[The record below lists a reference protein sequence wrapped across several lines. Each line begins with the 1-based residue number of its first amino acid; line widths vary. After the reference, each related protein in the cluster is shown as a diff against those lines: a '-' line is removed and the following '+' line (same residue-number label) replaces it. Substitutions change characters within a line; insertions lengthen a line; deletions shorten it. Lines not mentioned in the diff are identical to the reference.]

1 MAQGLG
7 SHRVQDLDLNVDVE
21 VALRMSA
28 DNFKEQL
35 NDIHVDK
42 FGKTTLHDVYRS
54 LRDIQFQQQEQ
65 KTLMNLNRIELFLS
79 GMNSFQEV
87 LDDRGMNDVEGIMA
101 FVWGPMKFLLETTNV
116 NERAFDHVLE
126 VYQRLGIQILPLS
139 EYKQFFARFVN
150 GRACLLN
157 IYNDIAEFHTTAYRL
172 FSLRSSLWG
181 KLHKATWKDLESTF
195 KHLAASLELHADF
208 IQTHGA
214 PLQDRHAFR
223 SVDSGF
229 AEPQNSIFFHN
240 DDFRRKFDR
249 YMSDYVS
256 LREKFRKN
264 EAHRKQK
271 QKDKVL
277 KWIAAPMKTQELH
290 RSFVKKREPYPET
303 GRWLYT
309 RYDAVS
315 NWMREDIPQ
324 DSALWVYGKKGM
336 GKSILSSLVVT
347 RLQELVR
354 TQDIPKVQTC
364 YFYCQDADPE
374 LNTYFGILRGIVHQ
388 LVSAVDVS
396 NPDLDE
402 SNEDEHDISAYRNK
416 YNGFIL
422 PLCDDKITN
431 SGGSTLS
438 TTEGCLSLIEAF
450 FEINPR
456 LYIVVDGLDECAGR
470 VEIQQIISFLVA
482 QVSRLDEINQG
493 QLRVLFMSQSN
504 PEVKAAMS
512 KPTVSPIIGE
522 VELKAT
528 DNTQDIRTYVKSRLD
543 PAESLKPPRQVKG
556 RINPTEAS
564 LLEASGNNFN
574 LGEQEIQRI
583 EEEVSL
589 QSEGLFLYAVLA
601 VDYLLNQ
608 WSKEELLRKVS
619 SRMLPEGITKM
630 YDMVLESLKE
640 KMLDLSS
647 THWDKTKLL
656 LGWLACA
663 HRPLKW
669 HEIQAIIA
677 YDLEMDEIDF
687 DLRMIRREN
696 INNFLGS
703 LVEVLP
709 GDEIRLMH
717 STAKDHLVSSRL
729 IHAKSVQC
737 DLAILCLR
745 YLSLRCFAAEDYS
758 ADERHSHIRKGYF
771 SFQDYAVPQWY
782 KHINT
787 VIREC
792 HEIFSPTFCHNAGV
806 EPGRN
811 FVGEFGSALARFI
824 SAYDTDIKRE
834 MHPEFPE
841 DDLSK
846 YISLPFYPDL
856 ARLWNHI
863 FTHQKA
869 SVDERNEVGI
879 GRLQDAL
886 TSHREVLASKYQP
899 DTVMFRS
906 DTMETY
912 YGPNLFKCKKTLCKF
927 FYEGFKTEK
936 DREAH
941 HNRHDRPYPCPIKT
955 CNSAPVGFSSNKDK
969 ERHGNMSASLPH
981 RPVRTRGRS
990 ETDLSG
996 PHSSSKRTRGRN
1008 PMDEYCSSCL
1018 LLFSEAGLKALNSTA
1033 GLQHPTFVQCCSR
1046 AIGGCPLCHFIL
1058 ARIKRDQENDWPDD
1072 ETLIFHNRSSMK
1084 DSKVLPPW
1092 IDILDG
1098 SLSSGKV
1105 VITIYPYA
1113 KHAASDEVSGDP
1125 TANLVYRRPLQ
1136 RDVKTQKVFSA
1147 AVRLYNKCRQDHRRC
1162 RYGRDA
1168 LLPTRVIGVGTVE
1181 SPTLKLLIN
1190 DAEQEGM
1197 YVALSYCWGGKQPGS
1212 LVRASLG
1219 RMTEGIRMEELEQT
1233 VRDAV
1238 VATRKLGFRYLWVDA
1253 YCIIQD
1259 CAQDK
1264 AKEIGGMALIYKNAA
1279 VMIAAGTAAR
1289 ARDGFLATRR
1299 TYIPEEEFLIPMS
1312 SGGLG
1317 TVYLR
1322 SGTHMP
1328 RHAID
1333 TRGWV
1338 LQEFMLSSRILFFS
1352 EYELLWQCQ
1361 ETELRGVT
1369 GEGLDYLQPLESL
1382 PWLAFNDEAGS
1393 NFGGQE
1399 EEKRYIWMTV
1409 VEQYSRRLLS
1419 DPGDRLDAL
1428 KGITLELQSL
1438 WRDTNTFGL
1447 WKKWF
1452 IEQLTWSKKDCEA
1465 DGDAEDVRSAR
1476 APSWSWASLNGRI
1489 RYTGLFAAE
1498 YAKVRS
1504 MTLLEERTSPHSVVL
1519 SCPILTLDDM
1529 DPSRLDED
1537 EEWITEYPDLAD
1549 VSLEIGDREP
1559 EYLIL
1564 GKTMLG
1570 DLELLI
1576 ALMVVEDDA
1585 CDGVYRRVGL
1595 ATFTDMAVLNS
1606 AKDKVITLK

>member
-7 SHRVQDLDLNVDVE
+7 PYRVPDLDLNVDVE

-42 FGKTTLHDVYRS
+42 FGKTTLDDVYRS

-65 KTLMNLNRIELFLS
+65 KTLMNLNRIEMFLS
-79 GMNSFQEV
+79 GMYSFQEV
-87 LDDRGMNDVEGIMA
+87 LDDRGMKDVEGIMA
-101 FVWGPMKFLLETTNV
+101 FVWGPMRFLLETTNV

-126 VYQRLGIQILPLS
+126 VYQRLGIRILPLS
-139 EYKQFFARFVN
+139 EYKQFFAGSAN

-157 IYNDIAEFHTTAYRL
+157 IYDDIAEFHTTAYRL
-172 FSLRSSLWG
+172 FSLRSSY
-181 KLHKATWKDLESTF
+181 LESTF
-195 KHLAASLELHADF
+195 AHLAASLRLHAEF
-208 IQTHGA
+208 IKTHGA
-214 PLQDRHAFR
+214 PLHDRHAFR

-229 AEPQNSIFFHN
+229 TAPQTSILFDN
-240 DDFRRKFDR
+240 DDFRRKSHD
-249 YMSDYVS
+249 YMLDYAS
-256 LREKFRKN
+256 MRQKFRKD
-264 EAHRKQK
+264 EAKRKQK

-290 RSFVKKREPYPET
+290 KSFVKKREPYPET

-354 TQDIPKVQTC
+354 TQAIPKVQTC

-396 NPDLDE
+396 NPNLDE
-402 SNEDEHDISAYRNK
+402 SNEDEYDISACCNT

-450 FEINPR
+450 FDINRR

-470 VEIQQIISFLVA
+470 VEIQQIVSFLVA

-493 QLRVLFMSQSN
+493 QLRVLFMSLPN

-543 PAESLKPPRQVKG
+543 PAELAKSPRQVRG

-574 LGEQEIQRI
+574 LQQQDIQRI

-601 VDYLLNQ
+601 MDYLLNQ
-608 WSKEELLRKVS
+608 WSKDELLQKVS
-619 SRMLPEGITKM
+619 SRMLPDGITKM
-630 YDMVLESLKE
+630 YDRVLESLKA
-640 KMLDLSS
+640 KMLNLSS
-647 THWDKTKLL
+647 IHWDKTKLL

-677 YDLEMDEIDF
+677 YNLGMDEINF
-687 DLRMIRREN
+687 DRRMIRREN

-717 STAKDHLVSSRL
+717 STAKDYLVSSKL

-758 ADERHSHIRKGYF
+758 ADELHSHIRKGYF

-792 HEIFSPTFCHNAGV
+792 HDIFSPTFYHDAGV

-824 SAYDTDIKRE
+824 SAYDTDITRE
-834 MHPEFPE
+834 MHPEFPQ

-846 YISLPFYPDL
+846 YISLPFHTDL
-856 ARLWNHI
+856 VRLWNHI

-879 GRLQDAL
+879 SRLQVAL
-886 TSHREVLASKYQP
+886 TSHREVLESKYQP
-899 DTVMFRS
+899 DTVMCGS

-936 DREAH
+936 DRDAH

-969 ERHGNMSASLPH
+969 ERH
-981 RPVRTRGRS
+981 VRTYHPEEIDGQTPFIQMSRRV
-990 ETDLSG
+990 ETAKF
-996 PHSSSKRTRGRN
+996 PCKI
-1008 PMDEYCSSCL
+1008 CL
-1018 LLFSEAGLKALNSTA
+1018 LLFSEDGLKALNSTA
-1033 GLQHPTFVQCCSR
+1033 GLQHSTFVQCCSR

-1058 ARIKRDQENDWPDD
+1058 AKIKRDQGNDWPDD
-1072 ETLIFHNRSSMK
+1072 ETLIFRNRSSMK

-1125 TANLVYRRPLQ
+1125 TANFVYRRPLQ

-1168 LLPTRVIGVGTVE
+1168 LLPTRVIDVGTVE
-1181 SPTLKLLIN
+1181 SPTLKLFIN

-1197 YVALSYCWGGKQPGS
+1197 YVALSYCWGGEQPGN
-1212 LVRASLG
+1212 LVRTTLG

-1238 VATRKLGFRYLWVDA
+1238 VATQKLGFRYLWVDA

-1264 AKEIGGMALIYKNAA
+1264 AKEIDDMALIYKNAA

-1299 TYIPEEEFLIPMS
+1299 TYIPEEEFRIPMS
-1312 SGGLG
+1312 NGGLG

-1322 SGTHMP
+1322 TGTHIP
-1328 RHAID
+1328 SHAID

-1369 GEGLDYLQPLESL
+1369 GEGLEYLQPLESL

-1452 IEQLTWSKKDCEA
+1452 IEQLTWSKKDCEE

-1585 CDGVYRRVGL
+1585 CGGVYRRVGL
-1595 ATFTDMAVLNS
+1595 ATIIDMAVLNS

>member
-1 MAQGLG
+1 YTHLARGSLSPRSGREQFDTCPGASAEFAKSTTMAQGLG
-7 SHRVQDLDLNVDVE
+7 LYRVPDLDVDVE

-28 DNFKEQL
+28 DKFKEQL

-42 FGKTTLHDVYRS
+42 FGKTTLDDVYRS

-79 GMNSFQEV
+79 GMYSFQEV
-87 LDDRGMNDVEGIMA
+87 LDDRGMEDVDGIMA
-101 FVWGPMKFLLETTNV
+101 FVWGPMRFLLETTNV

-139 EYKQFFARFVN
+139 EYKQFFAGSVN

-172 FSLRSSLWG
+172 FSLRSS
-181 KLHKATWKDLESTF
+181 S
-195 KHLAASLELHADF
+195 ASLRLHAEF

-229 AEPQNSIFFHN
+229 AAPQNSILFDN
-240 DDFRRKFDR
+240 DDFRRKSHQ
-249 YMSDYVS
+249 YMLDYAS
-256 LREKFRKN
+256 LRQKFRKD

-271 QKDKVL
+271 QKQKVL

-290 RSFVKKREPYPET
+290 KSFVKKREPYPET

-396 NPDLDE
+396 NLDE
-402 SNEDEHDISAYRNK
+402 SNEDEYDISACCNK

-470 VEIQQIISFLVA
+470 VEIQQIVSFLVA
-482 QVSRLDEINQG
+482 QVSRLDEISQG
-493 QLRVLFMSQSN
+493 QLRVLFMSQPN

-522 VELKAT
+522 VELQAT

-543 PAESLKPPRQVKG
+543 PAELVKSRRQVRG

-574 LGEQEIQRI
+574 LLEQDIQRI

-608 WSKEELLRKVS
+608 WSKGELLRKVS
-619 SRMLPEGITKM
+619 SRMLPDGITKM

-758 ADERHSHIRKGYF
+758 VVELHSHIRKGYF
-771 SFQDYAVPQWY
+771 SFQDYAIPQWY

-792 HEIFSPTFCHNAGV
+792 HELFSPTFYHDAGV

-824 SAYDTDIKRE
+824 SAYDNDIKRE
-834 MHPEFPE
+834 THPEFPE

-869 SVDERNEVGI
+869 SADERNEVGI
-879 GRLQDAL
+879 SRLQDAL
-886 TSHREVLASKYQP
+886 TSHREVLASEYQP
-899 DTVMFRS
+899 DTVMFGS

-936 DREAH
+936 DRDAH

-969 ERHGNMSASLPH
+969 ERH
-981 RPVRTRGRS
+981 VRTYHPEDIDGQTPFIQMSRRVETAKFPCKMCGKCFTRNINLKGHMRS
-990 ETDLSG
+990 HFGERPFACPNCGKAFARLNDC
-996 PHSSSKRTRGRN
+996 KRH
-1008 PMDEYCSSCL
+1008 E
-1018 LLFSEAGLKALNSTA
+1018 
-1033 GLQHPTFVQCCSR
+1033 
-1046 AIGGCPLCHFIL
+1046 
-1058 ARIKRDQENDWPDD
+1058 RI
-1072 ETLIFHNRSSMK
+1072 H
-1084 DSKVLPPW
+1084 
-1092 IDILDG
+1092 
-1098 SLSSGKV
+1098 
-1105 VITIYPYA
+1105 
-1113 KHAASDEVSGDP
+1113 
-1125 TANLVYRRPLQ
+1125 
-1136 RDVKTQKVFSA
+1136 
-1147 AVRLYNKCRQDHRRC
+1147 
-1162 RYGRDA
+1162 
-1168 LLPTRVIGVGTVE
+1168 
-1181 SPTLKLLIN
+1181 
-1190 DAEQEGM
+1190 
-1197 YVALSYCWGGKQPGS
+1197 
-1212 LVRASLG
+1212 
-1219 RMTEGIRMEELEQT
+1219 
-1233 VRDAV
+1233 
-1238 VATRKLGFRYLWVDA
+1238 
-1253 YCIIQD
+1253 
-1259 CAQDK
+1259 
-1264 AKEIGGMALIYKNAA
+1264 
-1279 VMIAAGTAAR
+1279 
-1289 ARDGFLATRR
+1289 TRR
-1299 TYIPEEEFLIPMS
+1299 
-1312 SGGLG
+1312 G
-1317 TVYLR
+1317 
-1322 SGTHMP
+1322 
-1328 RHAID
+1328 A
-1333 TRGWV
+1333 
-1338 LQEFMLSSRILFFS
+1338 
-1352 EYELLWQCQ
+1352 
-1361 ETELRGVT
+1361 
-1369 GEGLDYLQPLESL
+1369 
-1382 PWLAFNDEAGS
+1382 
-1393 NFGGQE
+1393 
-1399 EEKRYIWMTV
+1399 
-1409 VEQYSRRLLS
+1409 
-1419 DPGDRLDAL
+1419 
-1428 KGITLELQSL
+1428 
-1438 WRDTNTFGL
+1438 
-1447 WKKWF
+1447 
-1452 IEQLTWSKKDCEA
+1452 
-1465 DGDAEDVRSAR
+1465 
-1476 APSWSWASLNGRI
+1476 
-1489 RYTGLFAAE
+1489 
-1498 YAKVRS
+1498 
-1504 MTLLEERTSPHSVVL
+1504 
-1519 SCPILTLDDM
+1519 
-1529 DPSRLDED
+1529 
-1537 EEWITEYPDLAD
+1537 
-1549 VSLEIGDREP
+1549 
-1559 EYLIL
+1559 
-1564 GKTMLG
+1564 
-1570 DLELLI
+1570 
-1576 ALMVVEDDA
+1576 
-1585 CDGVYRRVGL
+1585 
-1595 ATFTDMAVLNS
+1595 
-1606 AKDKVITLK
+1606 

>member
-7 SHRVQDLDLNVDVE
+7 LYRVPDLDVDVE

-28 DNFKEQL
+28 DKFKEQL

-42 FGKTTLHDVYRS
+42 FGKTTLDDVYRS

-79 GMNSFQEV
+79 GMYSFQEV
-87 LDDRGMNDVEGIMA
+87 LDDRGMEDVDGIMA
-101 FVWGPMKFLLETTNV
+101 FVWGPMRFLLETTNV

-139 EYKQFFARFVN
+139 EYKQFFAGSVN

-172 FSLRSSLWG
+172 FSLRSS
-181 KLHKATWKDLESTF
+181 S
-195 KHLAASLELHADF
+195 ASLRLHAEF

-229 AEPQNSIFFHN
+229 AAPQNSILFDN
-240 DDFRRKFDR
+240 DDFRRKSHQ
-249 YMSDYVS
+249 YMLDYAS
-256 LREKFRKN
+256 LRQKFRKD

-271 QKDKVL
+271 QKQKVL

-290 RSFVKKREPYPET
+290 KSFVKKREPYPET

-388 LVSAVDVS
+388 LVSAVDAS
-396 NPDLDE
+396 NLDE
-402 SNEDEHDISAYRNK
+402 SNEDEYDISACCNK

-470 VEIQQIISFLVA
+470 VEIQQIVSFLVA
-482 QVSRLDEINQG
+482 QVSRLDEISQG
-493 QLRVLFMSQSN
+493 QLRVLFMSQPN

-522 VELKAT
+522 VELQAT

-543 PAESLKPPRQVKG
+543 PAELVKSRRQVRG

-574 LGEQEIQRI
+574 LLEQDIQRI

-608 WSKEELLRKVS
+608 WSKGELLRKVS
-619 SRMLPEGITKM
+619 SRMLPDGITKM

-758 ADERHSHIRKGYF
+758 VVELHSHIRKGYF
-771 SFQDYAVPQWY
+771 SFQDYAIPQWC
-782 KHINT
+782 KHIKT

-792 HEIFSPTFCHNAGV
+792 HELFSPTFYHDAGV

-834 MHPEFPE
+834 THPEFPE

-869 SVDERNEVGI
+869 SADERNEVGI
-879 GRLQDAL
+879 SRLQDAL
-886 TSHREVLASKYQP
+886 TSHREILASEYQP
-899 DTVMFRS
+899 DTVMFGS

-936 DREAH
+936 DRDAH

-969 ERHGNMSASLPH
+969 ERH
-981 RPVRTRGRS
+981 VRTYHPEEIDGQTPFIQMSRRVETAKFPCKMCGKCFTRNINLKGHMRS
-990 ETDLSG
+990 HFGERPFACPNCGKAFARLNDC
-996 PHSSSKRTRGRN
+996 KRH
-1008 PMDEYCSSCL
+1008 E
-1018 LLFSEAGLKALNSTA
+1018 
-1033 GLQHPTFVQCCSR
+1033 
-1046 AIGGCPLCHFIL
+1046 
-1058 ARIKRDQENDWPDD
+1058 RI
-1072 ETLIFHNRSSMK
+1072 H
-1084 DSKVLPPW
+1084 
-1092 IDILDG
+1092 
-1098 SLSSGKV
+1098 
-1105 VITIYPYA
+1105 
-1113 KHAASDEVSGDP
+1113 
-1125 TANLVYRRPLQ
+1125 
-1136 RDVKTQKVFSA
+1136 
-1147 AVRLYNKCRQDHRRC
+1147 
-1162 RYGRDA
+1162 
-1168 LLPTRVIGVGTVE
+1168 
-1181 SPTLKLLIN
+1181 
-1190 DAEQEGM
+1190 
-1197 YVALSYCWGGKQPGS
+1197 
-1212 LVRASLG
+1212 
-1219 RMTEGIRMEELEQT
+1219 
-1233 VRDAV
+1233 
-1238 VATRKLGFRYLWVDA
+1238 
-1253 YCIIQD
+1253 
-1259 CAQDK
+1259 
-1264 AKEIGGMALIYKNAA
+1264 
-1279 VMIAAGTAAR
+1279 
-1289 ARDGFLATRR
+1289 TRR
-1299 TYIPEEEFLIPMS
+1299 
-1312 SGGLG
+1312 G
-1317 TVYLR
+1317 
-1322 SGTHMP
+1322 
-1328 RHAID
+1328 A
-1333 TRGWV
+1333 
-1338 LQEFMLSSRILFFS
+1338 
-1352 EYELLWQCQ
+1352 
-1361 ETELRGVT
+1361 
-1369 GEGLDYLQPLESL
+1369 
-1382 PWLAFNDEAGS
+1382 
-1393 NFGGQE
+1393 
-1399 EEKRYIWMTV
+1399 
-1409 VEQYSRRLLS
+1409 
-1419 DPGDRLDAL
+1419 
-1428 KGITLELQSL
+1428 
-1438 WRDTNTFGL
+1438 
-1447 WKKWF
+1447 
-1452 IEQLTWSKKDCEA
+1452 
-1465 DGDAEDVRSAR
+1465 
-1476 APSWSWASLNGRI
+1476 
-1489 RYTGLFAAE
+1489 
-1498 YAKVRS
+1498 
-1504 MTLLEERTSPHSVVL
+1504 
-1519 SCPILTLDDM
+1519 
-1529 DPSRLDED
+1529 
-1537 EEWITEYPDLAD
+1537 
-1549 VSLEIGDREP
+1549 
-1559 EYLIL
+1559 
-1564 GKTMLG
+1564 
-1570 DLELLI
+1570 
-1576 ALMVVEDDA
+1576 
-1585 CDGVYRRVGL
+1585 
-1595 ATFTDMAVLNS
+1595 
-1606 AKDKVITLK
+1606 